1 MKSFSL
7 ITTSAPVL
15 IMLLVMLAI
24 IPWLNAKADPP
35 DSVFVMLDPTT
46 PDPSIE
52 AELTSLESGEQ
63 LLRLDV
69 DGFSFTDIC
78 AVVETGE
85 PIGHAHIYAG
95 NQKIAAAYEPII
107 SLGRLPKGEHTLRI
121 MLRAQDHRALV
132 GSEGLIEREI
142 RVVVG

>member
-1 MKSFSL
+1 MKPFSL

-15 IMLLVMLAI
+15 TLLIAMLAV
-24 IPWLNAKADPP
+24 IPWLNAEAGPP
-35 DSVFVMLDPTT
+35 ASVFVMLDPKT
-46 PDPSIE
+46 PDPRIE
-52 AELTSLESGEQ
+52 ADVTSLPTGEQ

-69 DGFSFTDIC
+69 DGFTFSKIC
-78 AVVETGE
+78 AAVETNE

-95 NQKIAAAYEPII
+95 KQKIAAAYEPIV
-107 SLGRLPKGEHTLRI
+107 SLGKLPKGEHSLRI

-142 RVVVG
+142 TVVVG

>member
-1 MKSFSL
+1 MKPFSL

-15 IMLLVMLAI
+15 TLLLAMLAI
-24 IPWLNAKADPP
+24 IPWLNSEAGPP
-35 DSVFVMLDPTT
+35 ESVFVQLDPKT
-46 PDPSIE
+46 PDPRIE
-52 AELTSLESGEQ
+52 ADVTSLQNGEQ

-69 DGFSFTDIC
+69 DGFTFSDIC

-95 NQKIAAAYEPII
+95 NQKIAAAYEPIV
-107 SLGRLPKGEHTLRI
+107 SLGRLPKGEYTLRI